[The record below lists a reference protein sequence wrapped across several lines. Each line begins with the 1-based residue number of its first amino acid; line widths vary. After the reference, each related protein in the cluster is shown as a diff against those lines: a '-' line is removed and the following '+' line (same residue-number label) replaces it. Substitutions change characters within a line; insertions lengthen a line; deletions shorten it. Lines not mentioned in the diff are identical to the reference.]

1 MDNCKRPNTKG
12 LISRRFRQ
20 CTVEL
25 RIINVNTEEL
35 RTRSVELIDKKDP
48 IKAAREQT
56 RLEAGEMILKAA
68 ITSDRY
74 IVVTQTPDEF
84 LFNGRIL
91 EYIPILHKETE
102 Q

>member
-1 MDNCKRPNTKG
+1 MNESKRPNTKG
-12 LISRRFRQ
+12 LISRRFKQ

-25 RIINVNTEEL
+25 RIINVNTEKL

-56 RLEAGEMILKAA
+56 RLEAGEMILRAA
-68 ITSDRY
+68 ITSDQY
-74 IVVTQTPDEF
+74 IVVTQSPEEF
-84 LFNGRIL
+84 LFHGRIL
-91 EYIPILHKETE
+91 EYIPILHKEKE

>member
-1 MDNCKRPNTKG
+1 MDELKRPNTKG

-20 CTVEL
+20 CTVDL

-56 RLEAGEMILKAA
+56 RLEAGEMILKTTL
-68 ITSDRY
+68 TSDRY

-84 LFNGRIL
+84 LYNGRIL
-91 EYIPILHKETE
+91 EYIPILHKETD

>member
-1 MDNCKRPNTKG
+1 MIDWKRPNTKG

-25 RIINVNTEEL
+25 RIININTEEL

-56 RLEAGEMILKAA
+56 QLEAGEMILKAA

-84 LFNGRIL
+84 LYNGRIL
-91 EYIPILHKETE
+91 EYIPILHKEAE

>member
-1 MDNCKRPNTKG
+1 MNESKRPNTKG
-12 LISRRFRQ
+12 LVSRRFRQ

-25 RIINVNTEEL
+25 RIINVKTEEL
-35 RTRSVELIDKKDP
+35 RTRSVELFDKKDP

-56 RLEAGEMILKAA
+56 RLEAGEMILRAA

-84 LFNGRIL
+84 LYNGRIL
-91 EYIPILHKETE
+91 EYIPI
-102 Q
+102 